1 VPYEK
6 DRTMIEPAPPAR
18 EHEKRLLI
26 GWKEYVHFP
35 EWKLPRLKV
44 KIDTGARTSVLDV
57 LSYELIHDAEQHL
70 IAELRLPPLRRK
82 TAAEQILRVPVQR
95 IIVVRNSGG
104 IRERRPLMET
114 TIRIGPVT
122 KRIRLTVANRSG
134 MLFRMILG
142 RSALKDDFIVDVSR
156 KYLMGRN

>member
-1 VPYEK
+1 
-6 DRTMIEPAPPAR
+6 MIEQARPAQ
-18 EHEKRLLI
+18 EHERRFLI

-57 LSYELIHDAEQHL
+57 TSYELIRDTEQHL
-70 IAELRLPPLRRK
+70 IAELRLPPLQRK
-82 TAAEQILRVPVQR
+82 STKDFVLRVPVLG

-104 IRERRPLMET
+104 IRERRPLIET
-114 TIRIGPVT
+114 TIRIGPLT

-156 KYLMGRN
+156 KYLMGRK